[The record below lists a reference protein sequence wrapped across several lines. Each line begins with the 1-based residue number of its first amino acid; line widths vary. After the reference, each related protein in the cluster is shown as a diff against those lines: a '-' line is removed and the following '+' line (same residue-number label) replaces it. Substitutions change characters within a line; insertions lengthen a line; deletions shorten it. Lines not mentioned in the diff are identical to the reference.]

1 MFICKEVKAL
11 WNIFQLFTNKSSSS
25 VVELHIYR
33 LHIASQT
40 GTAADKRLNL
50 SKLKKRLNLSKLK
63 ASPVFCCNPS
73 NGSQDGANTG
83 SETKFSVPA
92 CEVGFARYLDR
103 DGGDC
108 GHGRGDSEAQ

>member
-1 MFICKEVKAL
+1 MFISKEVKAL

-40 GTAADKRLNL
+40 GTAADKR
-50 SKLKKRLNLSKLK
+50 SNLSKLK

-83 SETKFSVPA
+83 GETKFSVPA

-108 GHGRGDSEAQ
+108 GHGRGDNDKI

>member
-1 MFICKEVKAL
+1 MKYFSIVYQQELQWRGRASHL
-11 WNIFQLFTNKSSSS
+11 SASHSFSDWNCSRQKIKSLQ
-25 VVELHIYR
+25 V
-33 LHIASQT
+33 
-40 GTAADKRLNL
+40 
-50 SKLKKRLNLSKLK
+50 K

-83 SETKFSVPA
+83 GETKFSVPA

-108 GHGRGDSEAQ
+108 GHGRADSEAQ